1 MWHRILG
8 GDPTPTP
15 TDADAAQPPPKPSL
29 QSLASTASSTAT
41 LVDSSVTESDAGT
54 QQGQDAPAY
63 HVLHLPARENRAADG
78 PRSQIDCKQGAQ
90 LPPINPT
97 TPTSSY
103 LQDPLPSDLSHS
115 SITTHDASTSSMH
128 TLADPPSPT
137 TPQLHKAGYLP
148 RTAESVLTGW
158 VAGGKKWP
166 YLFDGVQGNIKHFD
180 VEFGD
185 YIGSGGY
192 SQVFRGVWQRDVEV
206 GIKVLALEDTWAIR
220 AFANETLTW
229 SLLPPHPNVIR
240 LYGICFDAFQ
250 PYIVSPLMRN
260 GNLREYIAR
269 FRPAGRERIRLMLDI
284 AKGIRHLHRNGVIH
298 CNVHQDV
305 VVIDDQGHA
314 QISSF
319 GYTSG
324 TMSRTLTA
332 ATAAFVPKDE
342 DKFLEQCL
350 SYPRQMV
357 LYDSA
362 EGDVVAFS
370 RVCFRIWKEKGTLAM
385 MDEDPQ
391 APRALVELMGRCKNA
406 LKTPSGVTFD
416 GIVEELQGVLASM
429 LSSTHHP
436 IDTPW
441 LHEEDVKLLKLIGK
455 GGYGEV
461 FRGVWLDRTVAVK
474 RVFRGDMGRDLYT
487 AFASEIEIW
496 TRLKHDNVLPLLGAC
511 LTTTFPFLVSPFM
524 EYGTAAEYLMTVD
537 TTTYQRVKMLL
548 DIARGMA
555 YLETVGL
562 VHADLKAANV
572 LVGKD
577 GVGVVCD
584 FGYSKLEDAARPRGA
599 DPSERVGTPR
609 WMPPERL
616 LEHTSSREGDVYAF
630 AMTAFE
636 IWTLER
642 PFGDV
647 PDARLWNRIIDGDLR
662 PCCDDTV
669 VPMPA
674 PLKELIHEC
683 WHFEVEDR
691 PMFADIVKKLEEIL
705 AVTPTEMPTLRQPR
719 PIETVVAKEA
729 HKRSRRD
736 ELSFNAGDK
745 IKILGRYSGG
755 LLFGTLTAPE
765 KGGFFPRSALG

>member
-1 MWHRILG
+1 MWLRIFG
-8 GDPTPTP
+8 GEKPAH
-15 TDADAAQPPPKPSL
+15 ADAEETRSQSKPSL
-29 QSLASTASSTAT
+29 QSLPSTASSTAT
-41 LVDSSVTESDAGT
+41 LFDGSVDLAPHGELDVGKDAGT
-54 QQGQDAPAY
+54 QQGKDAPA
-63 HVLHLPARENRAADG
+63 HSHFLAPEDG
-78 PRSQIDCKQGAQ
+78 APTSPRTQIDRKPSPN
-90 LPPINPT
+90 LPPIDPAT
-97 TPTSSY
+97 TLTSY

-115 SITTHDASTSSMH
+115 SITTHEPSTSSTH
-128 TLADPPSPT
+128 TLADPIHSPT
-137 TPQLHKAGYLP
+137 TPQIHKAGYLP
-148 RTAESVLTGW
+148 RSAELVLMGW
-158 VAGGKKWP
+158 VAGEKKWP
-166 YLFDGVQGNIKHFD
+166 YLFDGVQGNIKHFE

-206 GIKVLALEDTWAIR
+206 GIKVLALDSTWAIR

-240 LYGICFDAFQ
+240 LYGICFDAYQ
-250 PYIVSPLMRN
+250 PYIISPLMRN

-269 FRPAGRERIRLMLDI
+269 FKPAGRDKIRLMLNI
-284 AKGIRHLHRNGVIH
+284 AKGVRHLHRNGVIH
-298 CNVHQDV
+298 CNIHQDI
-305 VVIDDQGHA
+305 VVIDDQGNA

-319 GYTSG
+319 GYSSG
-324 TMSRTLTA
+324 PMSRTPTA
-332 ATAAFVPKDE
+332 ATAAFVTDE
-342 DKFLEQCL
+342 DKYLEQCL
-350 SYPRQMV
+350 TYSRQMV
-357 LYDSA
+357 LYDSL
-362 EGDVVAFS
+362 EGDIVAFS

-385 MDEDPQ
+385 MEEDPE
-391 APRALVELMGRCKNA
+391 APRALVDLLRRCKGA
-406 LKTPSGVTFD
+406 LKNSNGLTFD
-416 GIVEELQGVLASM
+416 GIVEELQGVLATM
-429 LSSTHHP
+429 LSSTHHS

-461 FRGVWLDRTVAVK
+461 FRGLWLDKTVAVK

-496 TRLKHDNVLPLLGAC
+496 NRLKHDNVLPLLGAC

-524 EYGTAAEYLMTVD
+524 EYGTAVEYLMAVN

-555 YLETVGL
+555 YLDTVGL
-562 VHADLKAANV
+562 VHADLKAGNV

-577 GVGVVCD
+577 GVAVVCD

-662 PCCDDTV
+662 PCCDDTA
-669 VPMPA
+669 VPMPG

-683 WHFEVEDR
+683 WQFEVESR
-691 PMFADIVKKLEEIL
+691 PTFADIVKKLEEIL
-705 AVTPTEMPTLRQPR
+705 ADTPTDIPALCEPR
-719 PIETVVAKEA
+719 PIETIVAKSA

-736 ELSFNAGDK
+736 ELSFNAGDQ
-745 IKILGRYSGG
+745 IKILGRYEGG
-755 LLFGTLTAPE
+755 LLFGYEL
-765 KGGFFPRSALG
+765 K